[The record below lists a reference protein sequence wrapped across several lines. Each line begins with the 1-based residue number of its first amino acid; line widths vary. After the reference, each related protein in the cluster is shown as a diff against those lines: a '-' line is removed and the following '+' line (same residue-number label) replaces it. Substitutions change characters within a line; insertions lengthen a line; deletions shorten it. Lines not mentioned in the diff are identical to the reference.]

1 MTNQISKVFGE
12 VPRGLDEFI
21 AASQIVQAEAKK
33 YFIEFWRTGRPYRSG
48 ILWRNL
54 RDGWPILSD
63 AAVDCC
69 FSKKLAYCY
78 IKRAQENAMV
88 SANDDLEITG
98 VNDSFKPVSGEVRIT
113 DAESGE
119 KLFEKKFKIPA
130 NGKAALGRIAETPAE
145 RGMLLIEYEIGG
157 RKLLNHYLYGKP
169 PFALGDCLKW
179 QKELKIERD

>member
-48 ILWRNL
+48 ILWWNL

-63 AAVDCC
+63 AVVDYY
-69 FSKKLAYCY
+69 FSKKLAYYY

-98 VNDSFKPVSGEVRIT
+98 VNDSFKPVSGKVRIT

-145 RGMLLIEYEIGG
+145 RGMFLIEYEIGG
-157 RKLLNHYLYGKP
+157 RKLFNHYLYGKP
-169 PFALGDCLKW
+169 PFALGDYLKW
-179 QKELKIERD
+179 QKALKIERD